1 LTELKNTITRNI
13 RKQNPRCVKCLALL
27 QGLFLFSVLSIP
39 RKSTQKEVVSAV
51 KAESVVAKAAVNPKK
66 MTDGISVK

>member
-1 LTELKNTITRNI
+1 
-13 RKQNPRCVKCLALL
+13 V
-27 QGLFLFSVLSIP
+27 GLFLFSVLSIP

-51 KAESVVAKAAVNPKK
+51 KAESVVAKVAAVNPSKK

>member
-1 LTELKNTITRNI
+1 MSLTA
-13 RKQNPRCVKCLALL
+13 V
-27 QGLFLFSVLSIP
+27 GLFLFSVLSIP

-51 KAESVVAKAAVNPKK
+51 KAESVVAAVNPSKK

>member
-1 LTELKNTITRNI
+1 MS
-13 RKQNPRCVKCLALL
+13 CSYCS
-27 QGLFLFSVLSIP
+27 GLVLFSVLSIP

-51 KAESVVAKAAVNPKK
+51 KAESVVAKVAAVNPSKK